1 VSASVESGDVISGVR
16 ARGAGARAGA
26 GAAAPRSIVADPAE
40 GGRCAARRATIHRVT
55 DLLAARALF
64 GVSLAFHI
72 VFAAVGVAM
81 PLLMVLAEWR
91 WRRTGSPVHL
101 ELARRWAKGTAILFA
116 VGAVSGTVISFEL
129 GLLWPRFMAFAGP
142 IIGMPFSLEGFAF
155 FAEAIFLG
163 IYLYGW
169 ERASPALHLGAGVVV
184 AASGALSAFF
194 VTLANAWMNVPA
206 GFRLALDG
214 GPSGIRPFTAM
225 FPPGWEHEVIHV
237 LLSCYAATGLA
248 VAGIHAYFL
257 LRERGNPFHR
267 AALRIALGVGAAA
280 ALLQPLS
287 GDLSARQV
295 ARTQPVKLAALEGQF
310 ETERGAPLRLGGLP
324 DPDRGETRFALEIP
338 RGLSILAFHDPDAV
352 VQGLHAFPRGD
363 WPNVRNV
370 HLAFQVMVGLGSVM
384 ALVSAAW
391 VLQRLRGRE
400 PGPRLLRAIVLVA
413 PAGFL
418 ALEAGWLVT
427 EWGRQPFTI
436 HGIQR
441 TADAVTPVSG
451 LLAPFLAF
459 TLLYLF
465 LAAVTVALLG
475 RQIARSPRAPPDPGT
490 LGGAPAG
497 RGGRPAD
504 EVHA

>member
-1 VSASVESGDVISGVR
+1 
-16 ARGAGARAGA
+16 
-26 GAAAPRSIVADPAE
+26 
-40 GGRCAARRATIHRVT
+40 VT

-81 PLLMVLAEWR
+81 PLFMVLAEAR
-91 WRRTGSPVHL
+91 ALRGGSEVHR

-169 ERASPALHLGAGVVV
+169 GRVSPRLHLASGVVV

-194 VTLANAWMNVPA
+194 VTLANAWMNAPA
-206 GFRLALDG
+206 GFGLDAAG
-214 GPSGIRPFTAM
+214 AARDVRPFAAM
-225 FPPGWEHEVIHV
+225 FPPGWSHEVLHV
-237 LLSCYAATGLA
+237 LLSCYAATAFA
-248 VAGIHAYFL
+248 VAGIHAFQL
-257 LRERGNPFHR
+257 LRRPGDPFHR
-267 AALRIALGVGAAA
+267 AALQIVMSVGTVA

-310 ETERGAPLRLGGLP
+310 RTERGAPLRIGGIP
-324 DPDRGETRFALEIP
+324 DVEREETRLALEIP
-338 RGLSILAFHDPDAV
+338 HGLSLLAFHDPDAEV
-352 VQGLHAFPRGD
+352 KGLTAFPRD
-363 WPNVRNV
+363 RWPNAALV
-370 HLAFQVMVGLGSVM
+370 HPAFQVMVGLGSLL
-384 ALVSAAW
+384 ALAALAW
-391 VLQRLRGRE
+391 LVAALRRRE
-400 PGPRLLRAIVLVA
+400 PGPRLLRALVLVA

-427 EWGRQPFTI
+427 EWGRQPFTVW
-436 HGIQR
+436 GVLR
-441 TADAVTPVSG
+441 TADSVTPVGS
-451 LLAPFLAF
+451 LAAPFAAF
-459 TLLYLF
+459 GLLYLF
-465 LAAVTVALLG
+465 LGFMVALLLR
-475 RQIARSPRAPPDPGT
+475 RQIAAHPPQIGAQGAGVSP
-490 LGGAPAG
+490 
-497 RGGRPAD
+497 
-504 EVHA
+504 

>member
-1 VSASVESGDVISGVR
+1 VS
-16 ARGAGARAGA
+16 
-26 GAAAPRSIVADPAE
+26 
-40 GGRCAARRATIHRVT
+40 

-64 GVSLAFHI
+64 GVSLGFHI

-81 PLLMVLAEWR
+81 PLLMVLAEWT

-194 VTLANAWMNVPA
+194 VTLANTWMNVPA
-206 GFRLALDG
+206 GFAL
-214 GPSGIRPFTAM
+214 GPEGTAQGIRPFAAM
-225 FPPGWEHEVIHV
+225 FPPGWQHEVVHV

-248 VAGIHAYFL
+248 VAGIHAFFL
-257 LRERGNPFHR
+257 LRERESSFHR

-280 ALLQPLS
+280 SLLQPLS
-287 GDLSARQV
+287 CDLSARQV
-295 ARTQPVKLAALEGQF
+295 AGTQPAKLAALEGQF
-310 ETERGAPLRLGGLP
+310 ETERGAPLRVGGLP
-324 DPDRGETRFALEIP
+324 DPERGVTRFALEIP
-338 RGLSILAFHDPDAV
+338 RGLSLLAFHDPDAEV
-352 VQGLHAFPRGD
+352 KGLEAFPRAD

-370 HLAFQVMVGLGSVM
+370 HLAFQVMVGLGSLM

-391 VLQRLRGRE
+391 VVQRLRRRE
-400 PGPRLLRAIVLVA
+400 PGQRLLRAILLVA

-436 HGIQR
+436 HGVQR
-441 TADAVTPVSG
+441 TADAVTPVPG
-451 LLAPFLAF
+451 LLAPFVAF

-465 LAAVTVALLG
+465 LAAMTVALLG
-475 RQIARSPRAPPDPGT
+475 RQIIRIPRVPLDAGAVRRGEAGAPPTGE
-490 LGGAPAG
+490 G
-497 RGGRPAD
+497 RA
-504 EVHA
+504 